1 MTQRPSRPAPIQQP
15 LAPVLP
21 QTPNIQPPNVAPLPP
36 VPAPA
41 SPKPEPEPERTKDG
55 TPVSYTSRNSMIYSF
70 KTSSMTCLQCSSSL
84 HGGRAIDLVMRD
96 GHGLGHENAWLRRV
110 YVRPGESKRCDI
122 CQRDVR

>member
-36 VPAPA
+36 APAPAPAPA
-41 SPKPEPEPERTKDG
+41 SPEPEPTKDG
-55 TPVSYTSRNSMIYSF
+55 TPVSCTSRNSMIYSF
-70 KTSSMTCLQCSSSL
+70 KTSSTTCLQCSTSL
-84 HGGRAIDLVMRD
+84 YGGHAIDLVMCN

-110 YVRPGESKRCDI
+110 SVRPGESKRCDV
-122 CQRDVR
+122 CQKHIR